1 MKCVKYSNVVVNLVG
16 RDYETRYDCDGCEY
30 CIDYTYVVIICALLL
45 LSELTCVHTR
55 TRTHTNTHTN
65 THTSLTETL
74 SSQMSMSVVPT
85 QLQRLVRAQVWT
97 D

>member
-1 MKCVKYSNVVVNLVG
+1 MKCVRYSNVVVNLVG

-45 LSELTCVHTR
+45 LSELTRVR
-55 TRTHTNTHTN
+55 TRTHTHTHTH
-65 THTSLTETL
+65 THTSLTETS
-74 SSQMSMSVVPT
+74 SSQMSTLVVLT